1 MKYTGTVKD
10 ELRKRAEEAKDLY
23 IKGKI
28 SQTEAM
34 DRVQPYLNI
43 LNYSIEELERGYG
56 IYIKKQT
63 FENFMKYKY

>member
-1 MKYTGTVKD
+1 MKQTGSVKD
-10 ELRKRAEEAKDLY
+10 ELKKRAEEAKDLY
-23 IKGKI
+23 IRGKI
-28 SQTEAM
+28 SQTEAI

-43 LNYSIEELERGYG
+43 LNYSIKELERGYG